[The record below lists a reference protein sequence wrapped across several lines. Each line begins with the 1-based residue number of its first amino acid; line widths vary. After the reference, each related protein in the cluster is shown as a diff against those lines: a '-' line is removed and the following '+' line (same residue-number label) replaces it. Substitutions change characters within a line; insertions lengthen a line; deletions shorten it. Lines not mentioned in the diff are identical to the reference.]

1 MLHYET
7 MQEGGPRGVGVAAG
21 VRPGRLTLLVATCG
35 RSRLLGGLLHSLESE
50 WDDLEQVVVIVNGT
64 CDGSLE
70 VARRFARTRPGLRVL
85 QRAEPGKTRALNHGL
100 RESSGE
106 LLAFLDDDVTVQ
118 PGWAAA
124 LREGFARHAGDAA
137 LQGRIRLPQAVRED
151 PLLVTR
157 ILLRRTH
164 VLVDH
169 EPGEG
174 HRPRAL
180 TGANIALRRSTISR
194 LGGFNEAL
202 GPGASGLCDDTD
214 LGWRLLGAGG
224 RIEYV
229 PGAVVEHH
237 FHRERLDEDYFVD
250 YFTRQGRSR
259 WVIKGRPPTLRVLPE
274 YLLSRAR
281 EGWVSLW
288 GDEDRRTHVRARA
301 LHYKAMLDSARCGEP
316 VPLRPV
322 PRAQAAH
329 S

>member
-1 MLHYET
+1 
-7 MQEGGPRGVGVAAG
+7 MQEEGPRGVAAG
-21 VRPGRLTLLVATCG
+21 NRSGRLTALVATSG
-35 RSRLLGGLLHSLESE
+35 RCHLLEGLLRSLESE
-50 WDDLEQVVVIVNGT
+50 WDDLEQVLVIVNGA

-70 VARRFARTRPGLRVL
+70 IARGFARSRPGLRVL

-100 RESSGE
+100 RESTGGF
-106 LLAFLDDDVTVQ
+106 LAFLDDDVVVQ

-124 LREGFARHAGDAA
+124 LRGAFARHLGHVA
-137 LQGRIRLPQAVRED
+137 LQGRIRMPRSVRED
-151 PLLVTR
+151 PVLMTR
-157 ILLRRTH
+157 ILLKRTH

-174 HRPRAL
+174 HRPRTL
-180 TGANIALRRSTISR
+180 TGANIALRRETLEH

-214 LGWRLLGAGG
+214 LGWRLLASGG

-229 PGAVVEHH
+229 PGAAVEHH
-237 FHRERLDEDYFVD
+237 FHRERLDEDYFVE

-259 WVIKGRPPTLRVLPE
+259 WVLKGRPPTLRVLPE

-288 GDEDRRTHVRARA
+288 GDEDRRTRMRARA

-316 VPLRPV
+316 VPLRAE

-329 S
+329 P